1 MKRFAVILLMGLIVG
16 CYSEKKATSQFNKAV
31 LSYPHIPLDYCA
43 AKFPDKPDSV
53 IIKTDTLVEIATMDS
68 LVYDT
73 LLLKHDS
80 LLMRT
85 IVKTKIVTVRKDSII
100 YRGPN
105 LAEEKRLQLLVN
117 DCQTNSNAILK
128 SNQDKDLIIAEWK
141 GKAKKRWLW
150 IALLIGGAAAYTAF
164 KIFKPKLPFKI

>member
-1 MKRFAVILLMGLIVG
+1 MKIFALILLIGFIVG
-16 CYSEKKATSQFNKAV
+16 CYSEKKATTQFNKAV
-31 LSYPHIPLDYCA
+31 LSYPHIPLDYCSST
-43 AKFPDKPDSV
+43 FPDKPDSV
-53 IIKTDTLVEIATMDS
+53 IIKTDTIVEIATMDS

-80 LLMRT
+80 LLIRT

-100 YRGPN
+100 YREN
-105 LAEEKRLQLLVN
+105 KAESQRLQLLIN
-117 DCQTNSNAILK
+117 DCQSNSNAILK

-150 IALLIGGAAAYTAF
+150 IALLIGGAAAFTAF
-164 KIFKPKLPFKI
+164 KIWKPKLPSVKI

>member
-1 MKRFAVILLMGLIVG
+1 MKKWTFILLIGLAS

-31 LSYPHIPLDYCA
+31 LSYPHIPLDYCSST
-43 AKFPDKPDSV
+43 FPDKPDSV
-53 IIKTDTLVEIATMDS
+53 IIKTDTIVEIATMDS

-150 IALLIGGAAAYTAF
+150 IALLIGGAAAFTAF
-164 KIFKPKLPFKI
+164 KIFKPKILNI

>member
-1 MKRFAVILLMGLIVG
+1 MTKYLIIAIFLLSS

-43 AKFPDKPDSV
+43 AQFPDKPDSV
-53 IIKTDTLVEIATMDS
+53 IIKTDTLINIATMDS

-73 LLLKHDS
+73 LTKDS
-80 LLMRT
+80 SIYRT
-85 IVKTKIVTVRKDSII
+85 IVKTQKIYIHKDSII
-100 YRGPN
+100 YREN
-105 LAEEKRLQLLVN
+105 KAEQQRLQLALN
-117 DCQTNSNAILK
+117 DCQTNNNLILK

-150 IALLIGGAAAYTAF
+150 IALLIGGAAAFTAF
-164 KIFKPKLPFKI
+164 KIFKPKILNI